1 MISDKLQLSKLI
13 TLLVCMVFLASC
25 KKDEEDI
32 HIHPEPIATTGTA
45 SFHVE
50 NKVGNEVLRT
60 GLMSYQ
66 NASGDSFQ
74 VDLLKYYIGQFEWL
88 RADGTSFQS
97 DNYQLINA
105 SDLPSLN
112 FQLANIPNGTYT
124 GVRFN
129 LGVDSL
135 RNHTFTNFGALD
147 ASSGMIWS
155 WNTGYIFFKH
165 EGRFIDSLN
174 ATRSLLFHYGTDRG
188 FTQIQLPLD
197 NLVINADTR
206 NLKLTFDLAALYREP
221 NPIDFNIWN
230 NNQSLTTQEYPWLD
244 AMKDNFSSSFS
255 INIQ

>member
-1 MISDKLQLSKLI
+1 MISASLRFSKLL
-13 TLLVCMVFLASC
+13 TVLVYLLTIGSC
-25 KKDEEDI
+25 KKDEN
-32 HIHPEPIATTGTA
+32 HIQSEPIATTGKA
-45 SFHVE
+45 SIHVE
-50 NKVGNEVLRT
+50 NKVGNDVLLT
-60 GLMSYQ
+60 GLMRYQ

-88 RADGTSFQS
+88 RADGTSFKS

-105 SDLPSLN
+105 SDLTSLD
-112 FQLANIPNGTYT
+112 FQLANIPSGIYT

-129 LGVDSL
+129 LGVDSSS
-135 RNHTFTNFGALD
+135 NHTFTNYNALD

-174 ATRSLLFHYGTDRG
+174 TVKSLLFHYGTDRG

-206 NLKLTFDLAALYREP
+206 NLQLTFDLGALYREST
-221 NPIDFNIWN
+221 PIDFNSWN

-244 AMKDNFSSSFS
+244 AMRNNFNSSFS
-255 INIQ
+255 IGIQ